1 MDQTREHLEKSGEP
15 VVTGDMQRLKS
26 DASASVDELREF
38 VAGLKG
44 RSPQEVLGIVTG
56 NSLIQG
62 TIQATVLCV
71 VVLAAATVGPWML
84 AGEDAGTAQAAA
96 AEAEAPADAVEEPA
110 ADAADTAVAATDD
123 TATGTGAVDPTSAAA
138 AMGIDEVKSAAPA
151 ANPLDANL
159 DNLLDALD

>member
-1 MDQTREHLEKSGEP
+1 MDQTREQLEQKVEP
-15 VVTGDMQRLKS
+15 STGDMQRLKS

-56 NSLIQG
+56 NSLFQG
-62 TIQATVLCV
+62 VIQATVLCV
-71 VVLAAATVGPWML
+71 VVVAAATVGPWFL
-84 AGEDAGTAQAAA
+84 ASEDTATVQAAA
-96 AEAEAPADAVEEPA
+96 ADTDAPADTAEAPAD
-110 ADAADTAVAATDD
+110 DAADTAVAATGD
-123 TATGTGAVDPTSAAA
+123 TGTGVVDPASAAT
-138 AMGIDEVKSAAPA
+138 AMGIDEVKTADPN

>member
-1 MDQTREHLEKSGEP
+1 MDQTREQLEQQVEP
-15 VVTGDMQRLKS
+15 STGDMQRLKS
-26 DASASVDELREF
+26 DASASVEELREF

-62 TIQATVLCV
+62 VIQATVLCV
-71 VVLAAATVGPWML
+71 VVLAAATVGPWFL
-84 AGEDAGTAQAAA
+84 ASEDAATVQAAA
-96 AEAEAPADAVEEPA
+96 AETDAPADTAEAPAD
-110 ADAADTAVAATDD
+110 DAADTVVAATGD
-123 TATGTGAVDPTSAAA
+123 TGTGAVDPASAAT
-138 AMGIDEVKSAAPA
+138 AMGIDEVKTADPD